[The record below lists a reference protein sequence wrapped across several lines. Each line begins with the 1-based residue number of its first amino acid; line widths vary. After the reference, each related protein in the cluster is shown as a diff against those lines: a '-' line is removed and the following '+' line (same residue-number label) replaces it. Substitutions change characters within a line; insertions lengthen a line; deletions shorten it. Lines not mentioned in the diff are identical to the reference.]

1 MRLDKY
7 LATIRIL
14 KSRSLVKT
22 AADEAMV
29 YVNGNPAKPASTVKP
44 GDIIEIDIPR
54 FYKKLKVVKLPAKN
68 MKKSEVKHL
77 YEILEERQKEL
88 I

>member
-7 LATIRIL
+7 LASIRIL

-29 YVNGNPAKPASTVKP
+29 YLNGNPAKPASIIRL
-44 GDIIEIDIPR
+44 GDIIEVDIPR
-54 FYKKLKVVKLPAKN
+54 FYKKIKVLELPAKN
-68 MKKSEVKHL
+68 VKKSEVKRL